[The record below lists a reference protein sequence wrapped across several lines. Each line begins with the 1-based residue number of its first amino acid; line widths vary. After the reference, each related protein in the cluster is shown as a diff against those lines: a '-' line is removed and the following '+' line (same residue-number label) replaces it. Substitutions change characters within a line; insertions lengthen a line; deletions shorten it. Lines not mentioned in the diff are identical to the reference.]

1 MQNKHFGVDLHLP
14 CTCVLESL
22 FEGTRVSC
30 LPLLLPQVAFYVY
43 PQHMGA
49 VQQGAAAN
57 SSAGPVAVRLT
68 DFTPS
73 VMHIRQLNSS
83 SIGEVRAAGMHNMH
97 CIYMYVGAS

>member
-1 MQNKHFGVDLHLP
+1 MP
-14 CTCVLESL
+14 S
-22 FEGTRVSC
+22 SA
-30 LPLLLPQVAFYVY
+30 LPQVAFYVY

-83 SIGEVRAAGMHNMH
+83 SIGEGRAAGMPRHVCGCEMNPTGHLHNL
-97 CIYMYVGAS
+97 IGLSALAVWL